1 MKPIFLLL
9 ALFTTFGLAAC
20 TEPNTYPL
28 SGEACGPADPIL
40 EMTGDDCVSPTGTGI

>member
-28 SGEACGPADPIL
+28 SGEACCPADPIL